1 MYLIVIDDIWDEE
14 PWDKVIRHALIE
26 NNMRSRIITTTRII
40 DVAEHIG
47 GCYRLKPLSKES
59 SEMLFYGRIFGSKDI
74 FPMQFSEVS
83 KKILKKCGGIPLAII
98 TASGLLAN
106 KSENI
111 KEWFKV
117 CDSIGSGLGSN
128 HVMDSM
134 RKILLLSYYD
144 LPFHLKT
151 CLLYLSIFPE
161 DYAISKTQLI
171 WRWVAEGF
179 VQQAGDQS
187 LFEIGKSYFNEL
199 LNRSLI
205 QPAYMDRD
213 GTPRACRV
221 HDAVLDL
228 VISLSIKEQF
238 ITILGDGKHSLE
250 SKYQVR
256 WLSLLHNNNTAWPSM
271 KMPKLRSLT
280 IFKPTGVVIDPMTPS
295 ISCYHLLRVLDLQGC
310 NVEDLA
316 SLGFVGSLTHLR
328 YLGLPSSSTNAKL
341 PVEMG
346 KLRFLQTLDLSKAGV
361 KEMPSSVIT
370 GLGGQLMCLR
380 GQNGLG
386 TDLSSDLLENLTSL
400 ELLESATVTSK
411 CTAEK
416 LGRMTQL
423 RVLSVII
430 RLSTPD
436 DEEWSACT
444 NALVESLGKL
454 TRIESLQIHHHR
466 FYPIDLEGSMAE
478 PLENLCRLVCID
490 LATLLPGWIQPAS
503 LPILSYLEIDVRDER
518 REDIKVLGTL
528 SCLRHLVF
536 RVRLA
541 PELQVLER
549 CVVGPDAFP
558 CLVSCEFHVRGGGV
572 VPGIF
577 PRGAMPRLQN
587 FKFSVKPEHFW
598 SGGGSTVDVLV
609 LGHLPSLRSVTVTL
623 GFLHNREDD
632 TIKSVRE
639 KLEHEA
645 AAHPNHPLRILFTS

>member
-1 MYLIVIDDIWDEE
+1 
-14 PWDKVIRHALIE
+14 
-26 NNMRSRIITTTRII
+26 
-40 DVAEHIG
+40 
-47 GCYRLKPLSKES
+47 
-59 SEMLFYGRIFGSKDI
+59 
-74 FPMQFSEVS
+74 
-83 KKILKKCGGIPLAII
+83 
-98 TASGLLAN
+98 
-106 KSENI
+106 
-111 KEWFKV
+111 
-117 CDSIGSGLGSN
+117 
-128 HVMDSM
+128 
-134 RKILLLSYYD
+134 
-144 LPFHLKT
+144 
-151 CLLYLSIFPE
+151 
-161 DYAISKTQLI
+161 
-171 WRWVAEGF
+171 
-179 VQQAGDQS
+179 
-187 LFEIGKSYFNEL
+187 
-199 LNRSLI
+199 
-205 QPAYMDRD
+205 
-213 GTPRACRV
+213 
-221 HDAVLDL
+221 
-228 VISLSIKEQF
+228 
-238 ITILGDGKHSLE
+238 
-250 SKYQVR
+250 
-256 WLSLLHNNNTAWPSM
+256 
-271 KMPKLRSLT
+271 
-280 IFKPTGVVIDPMTPS
+280 
-295 ISCYHLLRVLDLQGC
+295 
-310 NVEDLA
+310 
-316 SLGFVGSLTHLR
+316 
-328 YLGLPSSSTNAKL
+328 
-341 PVEMG
+341 
-346 KLRFLQTLDLSKAGV
+346 
-361 KEMPSSVIT
+361 
-370 GLGGQLMCLR
+370 
-380 GQNGLG
+380 LG